1 MYKLKING
9 KEIYKTK
16 YYNDKKLQNLF
27 RHYADN
33 KKLYNID
40 TVEIINGE
48 KWFYKVG

>member
-16 YYNDKKLQNLF
+16 YYNDKKL
-27 RHYADN
+27 
-33 KKLYNID
+33 YNID